1 MMRGIG
7 RSGWLAGAAAGVLGA
22 ALAGC
27 GGGGGSKAESGRT
40 SGGGEAARAGGG
52 SGGAQEPLSDAAT
65 NLQALYDTLGQRQAS
80 VDRSAGGGAG
90 AGGQSGGRPV
100 TPPARN
106 VQGPGAGD
114 VAVPEFEAPAPAPEP
129 RRVETVIVDKP
140 LSRAELAF
148 RLAERIR
155 VEPWSPLR
163 QSVAMVGLELIEP
176 GAGGP
181 QLADLARRMPG
192 EQAAAIE
199 GLRRLMSDVRSS
211 ESAMANPEQLS
222 QALSSAAGQLSPA
235 LQRTGMELGAVELC
249 SRVESFGRFV
259 PFQAN
264 RFLAG
269 KAAAMI
275 VYTEVKGFAQREER
289 GSDGSARYAV
299 ELSQELELYFDAD
312 GSRQWRQAEQTVK
325 DSARSARSDYYLVQ
339 RIDLPANLSVGR
351 YVLKVIVRD
360 RGSGGAVAERTI
372 PLEIVADPKSTR

>member
-90 AGGQSGGRPV
+90 GGGAGGRPV

-106 VQGPGAGD
+106 VLGPGAGD

-181 QLADLARRMPG
+181 QLADLARRLPG
-192 EQAAAIE
+192 EQAAAVD

-222 QALSSAAGQLSPA
+222 QALTSAAGQLSPA

-275 VYTEVKGFAQREER
+275 VYTEVRGFSQREER

-299 ELSQELELYFDAD
+299 ELSQELELFFDAD
-312 GSRQWRQAEQTVK
+312 GSRQWRQSEQSVK